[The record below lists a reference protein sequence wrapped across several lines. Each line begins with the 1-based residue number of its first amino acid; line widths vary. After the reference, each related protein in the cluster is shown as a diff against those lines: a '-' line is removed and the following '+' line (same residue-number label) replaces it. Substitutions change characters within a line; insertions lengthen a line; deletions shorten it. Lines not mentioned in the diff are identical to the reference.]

1 MNQLNDINSSL
12 AQLEEELE
20 NLKKASSIIQDAKTT
35 AQTVLDESEELNQS
49 SNELLVAV
57 NQLMTKI
64 NNVDF
69 PTRLEKL
76 DVSVT
81 SINASVQNVLGR
93 LDALERNLK
102 DDIDSKTTFLA
113 GKLGKLQR
121 ENYILSGLI
130 LVIVVGLLILQ
141 LFLK

>member
-93 LDALERNLK
+93 LDALEMNLK

-121 ENYILSGLI
+121 ENYISAGLI

>member
-35 AQTVLDESEELNQS
+35 TQTVLDESEELNQS

-102 DDIDSKTTFLA
+102 GDIDSKTTFLA